1 MTDLRLTDFERNMNK
16 FIERV
21 RGWWC
26 GMESERV
33 REGESSMESQMVVGR
48 VEQGQ
53 RGGQKEFETA
63 REPLYYKYHL

>member
-33 REGESSMESQMVVGR
+33 REGGELDGKPNGGGARRAGAEGGGSKR
-48 VEQGQ
+48 V
-53 RGGQKEFETA
+53 
-63 REPLYYKYHL
+63 

>member
-1 MTDLRLTDFERNMNK
+1 MDGGAGWRAKECG
-16 FIERV
+16 RV
-21 RGWWC
+21 
-26 GMESERV
+26 
-33 REGESSMESQMVVGR
+33 ESSMESQTVVGR